1 MSEELSSSN
10 DTNVKGLKLD
20 GLLPGAVIL
29 RDMINKD
36 QPVLCQDATVK
47 VSEEL
52 GSFNDTSNEGLTLD
66 GRSLRALISP
76 DKIKKEPCS
85 DDETSPPT
93 FSIVN
98 AMEEIAASMIVKTL
112 Q

>member
-1 MSEELSSSN
+1 MREQREQSQ
-10 DTNVKGLKLD
+10 D
-20 GLLPGAVIL
+20 PAVE
-29 RDMINKD
+29 
-36 QPVLCQDATVK
+36 

-52 GSFNDTSNEGLTLD
+52 DSSDDTDDEGLQLDGNEGLTLD